1 MIFRPQTV
9 ILLQVS
15 CFLFAPLCSAHL
27 APLPSP
33 LATQSP
39 YSCTI
44 FLLFSDPHYPSSSLP
59 NVPSSS
65 SARTFL
71 GPSSRLDSKCN
82 GPSVMA
88 NSDKPDTKPQ
98 DLPRK
103 FHEMFLLRAA
113 EQGEGMQ
120 PKVRLV
126 SSSLSGFVV
135 DVQRSMGYTARTSGL
150 LDKGTGTSRM

>member
-1 MIFRPQTV
+1 MSLRQ
-9 ILLQVS
+9 
-15 CFLFAPLCSAHL
+15 AAL
-27 APLPSP
+27 AP
-33 LATQSP
+33 
-39 YSCTI
+39 
-44 FLLFSDPHYPSSSLP
+44 SSGPAPDLIV
-59 NVPSSS
+59 NVTGSV
-65 SARTFL
+65 L
-71 GPSSRLDSKCN
+71 N